1 MTDDLGNLQSG
12 PDRIVFHPSMQRKH
26 EITPETILAI
36 RLENSETAELVI
48 IWPLHSVGSDCPNR
62 CKGRHDS
69 KENDV
74 LVDLYFE
81 WKLLLVYEDVDPHMD
96 ALIEQQLS
104 VIVTWWGDE
113 DDLVRWPGPRRRVRI
128 RHGASNEEIRG
139 GSGTQSS
146 FAQHTGTGS
155 PESLTP
161 PKAHLSSKITANT
174 LVVIAS
180 VLELGACTG
189 AHALMVEPLAAA
201 ITSRQSF
208 LKLAFSSMARLR
220 NRLFMLDEV
229 IPRRSQ
235 PLPHP
240 SQRYTRRHSSSAA
253 RTLSSQTRLLDWPQ
267 TVRPTHEPDEP
278 ADKLHSLLSARTPFD
293 PEYAWHL
300 YMASVQPDTNNSTL
314 TPREQLHFIQAFLNT
329 FELYGDTPPDLQ
341 LLYTWGTRLDPVLR
355 DLKSHLDVGSP
366 EIISLKCFTAQVHAW
381 LGDVERASQFTREIR
396 GTRLNHAE
404 RCTLLCVYRNI
415 LVLSRY
421 RQGASY
427 ALDLLI
433 REWKFLGTF
442 YHARTIP
449 LPEAASFRKAMHNLL
464 VDIPDGASLLLSHSQ
479 TAQDDRSLMGELLL
493 ETYCAKKLLHQAH
506 ALVLEMRRQQL
517 PVKFHLQ
524 AKLTRLLAQRDLFV
538 LAHEIFTSMEPSI
551 DPQLYH
557 STGLHLYARRG
568 DVDRAERFFGKHN
581 DNNWSMQ
588 AARCMLM
595 HAYAVAGKVD
605 TVVELFHKFF
615 PATPELAERPGIIH
629 YTTVILAHAELANFD
644 GIDFWLEK
652 MLEAGCRPDGHVY
665 SIILQSFARHG
676 DIDSVAAMFDQM
688 RTAEVKPDRV
698 HYTSVITLLARRKDV
713 IAAEAFYLQALHEGI
728 TPDRKMITSLMNAH
742 VEAGSWE
749 GVVRIFDYLRQ
760 SSHFRRDLSIE
771 VYNTLLKAYVL
782 IGTPFRVVL
791 AMFRKLVRVGV
802 RPDGYTYALVIQSA
816 CDAGKMD
823 VAEELFAEMEDKAKS
838 WGSLYHFDAYV
849 LTIIM
854 AGYVRQRST
863 ARAKACYEDM
873 QRRGIKPSSVT
884 YKQVLQAYAN
894 DRTEASLKIAESFLK
909 QIMDAD
915 ADDPSWTGF
924 ESRSSAL
931 GNIYSPLMLVYARKE
946 KPEEV
951 VRLFNGML
959 EANGGSSLESLTIIL
974 DVHRRTNNIGAVRQL
989 WPQIWELALRLS
1001 CANELFKG
1009 NNSRPTPMFTRHS
1022 NLLCMPLSIYIDALS
1037 AAGEHH
1043 AVLDTWTRAK
1053 AEGFSFDAHNW
1064 NHLAVVLV
1072 RAGELDRAF
1081 EVLERVLIPYSRKDP
1096 IVRDPSPESPLVF
1109 DGMGPDVD
1117 MPASDAPMHRK
1128 ARRAKTVKTAT
1139 RMVGSRLTMPE
1150 ASTDFAH
1157 PLYLLH
1163 QVIPG
1168 LTMWRP
1174 HAVTLQVLSNVLGHL
1189 QRGRLVQ
1196 PIRPADAPLA
1206 TSESHAADS
1215 QSQVEIASA
1224 TLQRIYHNYPE
1235 AVRAVLLYER
1245 GQARR
1250 EAVQRSPKQWIKV
1263 KQQVEDTLADGDTIG
1278 LHG

>member
-1 MTDDLGNLQSG
+1 
-12 PDRIVFHPSMQRKH
+12 
-26 EITPETILAI
+26 
-36 RLENSETAELVI
+36 
-48 IWPLHSVGSDCPNR
+48 
-62 CKGRHDS
+62 
-69 KENDV
+69 
-74 LVDLYFE
+74 
-81 WKLLLVYEDVDPHMD
+81 
-96 ALIEQQLS
+96 
-104 VIVTWWGDE
+104 
-113 DDLVRWPGPRRRVRI
+113 
-128 RHGASNEEIRG
+128 
-139 GSGTQSS
+139 
-146 FAQHTGTGS
+146 
-155 PESLTP
+155 
-161 PKAHLSSKITANT
+161 
-174 LVVIAS
+174 
-180 VLELGACTG
+180 
-189 AHALMVEPLAAA
+189 
-201 ITSRQSF
+201 
-208 LKLAFSSMARLR
+208 
-220 NRLFMLDEV
+220 MLDEV

-235 PLPHP
+235 SSPHP
-240 SQRYTRRHSSSAA
+240 SQRSTRRHSSSAA

-267 TVRPTHEPDEP
+267 TVRPTHEPDAP
-278 ADKLHSLLSARTPFD
+278 ADKLHTLLAARTPFD
-293 PEYAWHL
+293 PEHAWHL
-300 YMASVQPDTNNSTL
+300 YMASVQADTDNSTL
-314 TPREQLHFIQAFLNT
+314 TPKEQLHLIQTLLDA

-355 DLKSHLDVGSP
+355 DLESQFDVASP

-381 LGDVERASQFTREIR
+381 LGDVERASQLAREIQ
-396 GTRLNHAE
+396 GTWLNHAE

-421 RQGASY
+421 QQSAPY

-442 YHARTIP
+442 CHTRTIP
-449 LPEAASFRKAMHNLL
+449 LPQAASFRKAIHNLL
-464 VDIPDGASLLLSHSQ
+464 AGIPDGASLLLSRSQ
-479 TAQDDRSLMGELLL
+479 MPQDDRSLVGELLL

-506 ALVLEMRRQQL
+506 ALVLVMRQQQL
-517 PVKFHLQ
+517 SIKFHLQ
-524 AKLTRLLAQRDLFV
+524 AKLTRLLAQHDLCV
-538 LAHEIFTSMEPSI
+538 LAHEIFSSMEPLI

-568 DVDRAERFFGKHN
+568 DVDRAEHFFSKHS
-581 DNNWSMQ
+581 DNNWSMP

-615 PATPELAERPGIIH
+615 PTTPEGDFLAERPGIIH
-629 YTTVILAHAELANFD
+629 YTTVILAHAGLANFD

-665 SIILQSFARHG
+665 SIILQSFARQG

-688 RTAEVKPDRV
+688 RAAKVKPDRV
-698 HYTSVITLLARRKDV
+698 HYTSVVTLLARRKDV
-713 IAAEAFYLQALHEGI
+713 VAAEAFYLQALHEGV
-728 TPDRKMITSLMNAH
+728 TPDRKMVTSLMNAH

-760 SSHFRRDLSIE
+760 SSRFRHDLSIE

-791 AMFRKLVRVGV
+791 AMFRKLVRFGV

-816 CDAGKMD
+816 CDAGKMT

-838 WGSLYHFDAYV
+838 IGPLYHFDAYV

-854 AGYVRQRST
+854 AGYVRQRSK

-894 DRTEASLKIAESFLK
+894 DRTEASLKIAESFLR

-915 ADDPSWTGF
+915 ADDPSWTGH

-951 VRLFNGML
+951 TRLFNGML
-959 EANGGSSLESLTIIL
+959 EAGGGPSLESLTIIL

-1001 CANELFKG
+1001 CANELFEG
-1009 NNSRPTPMFTRHS
+1009 DNFTPRRHS

-1053 AEGFSFDAHNW
+1053 AQGFSFDAHNW

-1081 EVLERVLIPYSRKDP
+1081 EVLERVLIPYSRKDL
-1096 IVRDPSPESPLVF
+1096 IVRNTSPESPLAF
-1109 DGMGPDVD
+1109 ELMDPDVD
-1117 MPASDAPMHRK
+1117 MPASDAPMRRK
-1128 ARRAKTVKTAT
+1128 ARRAKAVKTAT
-1139 RMVGSRLTMPE
+1139 KMAGSRLMMAE
-1150 ASTDFAH
+1150 DSTDFAH
-1157 PLYLLH
+1157 PLHILH

-1174 HAVTLQVLSNVLGHL
+1174 HAVTLQVLSRALGHL

-1196 PIRPADAPLA
+1196 PIRAADAPLA
-1206 TSESHAADS
+1206 TSQSHADS

-1224 TLQRIYHNYPE
+1224 TLQRIYRNYPE

-1263 KQQVEDTLADGDTIG
+1263 KQQVVDTLADGDTIG